1 MVNVLIRENEHLV
14 LYKDVK
20 EIDKCHVHDIVWVD
34 MMSPHESER
43 AYIEDY
49 FQVKLGSQHELQEIE
64 SSSRFYEK
72 EDFIVANSNFMVI
85 KDSDYANEPVSFL
98 FKENTLIS
106 FRNCELKSFTETY
119 KKMEFAPRLI
129 TSGPNAFIILFE
141 TRIDLDADLIEGI
154 SKEISAISKRITFTK
169 KLDEET
175 ILRLTKCQETAMLVH
190 ENIVDKQRV
199 VSAILKSD
207 FFPKETYEKLTIII
221 KDINSLL
228 DHTAFSFERLEY
240 LQNTFLGLVNIEQN
254 KIIKIFTV
262 VTVVLMP
269 PTLVASIYGMN
280 FRSLPELEWRFG
292 YPFAVFLMVLSSAS
306 ALYFFRRKKWL

>member
-20 EIDKCHVHDIVWVD
+20 DIASCSVKDVVWVD
-34 MMSPHESER
+34 LMSPLETER
-43 AYIEDY
+43 KYIED
-49 FQVKLGSQHELQEIE
+49 FFNVRLGSPQELQEIE
-64 SSSRFYEK
+64 SSSRFYERD
-72 EDFIVANSNFMVI
+72 EFIVANSNFLVLRGA
-85 KDSDYANEPVSFL
+85 DYVNEPVSFL
-98 FKENTLIS
+98 FKGSSLIS
-106 FRNCELKSFTETY
+106 FRNCELKSFSETY
-119 KKMEFAPRLI
+119 KKMEYAPRLI

-154 SKEISAISKRITFTK
+154 SKEISVISKRITLMK

-175 ILRLTKCQETAMLVH
+175 LLKISRCQETAMLIH

-199 VSAILKSD
+199 LSGILKSD
-207 FFPKETYEKLTIII
+207 FFPTETYEKLRIIL

-228 DHTAFSFERLEY
+228 DHTSFSFERLEY

-280 FRSLPELEWRFG
+280 FKRLPELEWNFG